1 MKKIYYFSSIIFL
14 YTLFVSCG
22 KGFLGDARVDGIVK
36 DKTTG
41 EAIAGATVYLLESEN
56 DYCLFCPTAT
66 FIIDSTTSDNEG
78 CFEFKYDDQ
87 SGFTYSVNAIKEHY
101 IDNQL
106 QTYINSLGSGV
117 DVEVLLDP
125 EAFLKVRVHNV
136 NTYDP
141 WDYLSF
147 SYTNQSFYGNEIDT
161 ILIFQTYGNLE
172 NRLVWGVVNDGDPP
186 VLNNYIHLYCPAFDT
201 TYFEILY

>member
-14 YTLFVSCG
+14 YALFISCG

-87 SGFTYSVNAIKEHY
+87 SGFTYSVSAIKEHY

-106 QTYINSLGSGV
+106 QTYINRLGSGV

-125 EAFLKVRVHNV
+125 EAFLKVSVHNV
-136 NTYDP
+136 NVYEPSDHISVSNI
-141 WDYLSF
+141 YE
-147 SYTNQSFYGNEIDT
+147 QFYGNAVDT
-161 ILIFQTYGNLE
+161 SITFKVYGNSITK
-172 NRLVWGVVNDGDPP
+172 LVWFVYEDGVTEGSQFEE
-186 VLNNYIHLYCPAFDT
+186 IYCPSFDT
-201 TYFEILY
+201 TYYEILY